1 MLLRALITLFV
12 LQNKYNHEKYI
23 NHSMQSD
30 DETKL
35 TSPWLR
41 PKPFLKTLDI
51 LR

>member
-1 MLLRALITLFV
+1 MMRALITLFV

-23 NHSMQSD
+23 NHSSMQSD

-41 PKPFLKTLDI
+41 PKPF
-51 LR
+51 